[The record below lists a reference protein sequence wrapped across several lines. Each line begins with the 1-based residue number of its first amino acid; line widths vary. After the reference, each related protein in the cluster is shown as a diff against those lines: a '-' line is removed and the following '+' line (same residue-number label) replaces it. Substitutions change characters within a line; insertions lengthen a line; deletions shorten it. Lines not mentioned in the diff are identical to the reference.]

1 MILSV
6 VGDAWTWSG
15 YLGRSWIVLLIVSPK
30 VLRALF
36 SLGDGADPG
45 DWTQG
50 PRDVLGSSSPGCL
63 LFLPMDQTFRISW
76 FFLFPLKKKNLP
88 WTKTFKGGRRAYGR
102 EDKNIHQVLTV
113 DSYLW
118 IVRIG
123 IIFYFFFLL
132 GFLNILQ
139 RALYTVKRFPLRWI
153 LLAFVYN
160 TLLVLK
166 VNQDTNIIFLT
177 IRSPK

>member
-1 MILSV
+1 MCV
-6 VGDAWTWSG
+6 
-15 YLGRSWIVLLIVSPK
+15 
-30 VLRALF
+30 
-36 SLGDGADPG
+36 
-45 DWTQG
+45 
-50 PRDVLGSSSPGCL
+50 
-63 LFLPMDQTFRISW
+63 M
-76 FFLFPLKKKNLP
+76 
-88 WTKTFKGGRRAYGR
+88 YGR

-139 RALYTVKRFPLRWI
+139 RVLYTVKRFPLRWI

-166 VNQDTNIIFLT
+166 SKSRHKHNIFNNSKSKINT
-177 IRSPK
+177 